1 MQTNGRKEPV
11 LSILLSSVIIFSVFA
26 TIYHEDEQRLQP
38 LLSTIIASPV
48 NSASNSSESNI
59 YRDVATI
66 ATTATKE
73 DTAPPTVVS
82 TVPPDG
88 ATGVP
93 FDQVISATFGE
104 AVRIPPNSFTI
115 TDPAGNKIPGNMTVS
130 TDNRTTSFDPANLL
144 TANTRYKATVGAW
157 DQAGHALENNVWSF
171 VTSDDTTPPT
181 VVSTDPVPDAT
192 GVARDKVITAT
203 FSEAVRPPFI
213 TTSTFYLRDP
223 AFNPLP
229 ASISVSPDGKIAAL
243 RPSSLLAA
251 NTRYTAVIT
260 TEVKD
265 LAGNPIIR
273 NKVWPFTTEEIAT
286 QLQVN
291 PIPATL
297 DLYPFP

>member
-1 MQTNGRKEPV
+1 M
-11 LSILLSSVIIFSVFA
+11 
-26 TIYHEDEQRLQP
+26 
-38 LLSTIIASPV
+38 
-48 NSASNSSESNI
+48 
-59 YRDVATI
+59 
-66 ATTATKE
+66 
-73 DTAPPTVVS
+73 
-82 TVPPDG
+82 
-88 ATGVP
+88 
-93 FDQVISATFGE
+93 
-104 AVRIPPNSFTI
+104 
-115 TDPAGNKIPGNMTVS
+115 
-130 TDNRTTSFDPANLL
+130 
-144 TANTRYKATVGAW
+144 
-157 DQAGHALENNVWSF
+157 DQAGHGLENNVWSF

-203 FSEAVRPPFI
+203 FSEAVRPSFI
-213 TTSTFYLRDP
+213 TTSTFFLRDP

-229 ASISVSPDGKIAAL
+229 ASISVSPDGKIAGL